1 MLQTEC
7 LAHAEGAAALLV
19 RIRFLQLTDAGT
31 VEREFAP
38 LEQYLDELMRRPQR
52 MSFDF
57 PPIHGA
63 IDLFHGPVNGGSP
76 PPPPPN
82 VHVGD
87 LDDTSALL
95 ATGWRAQVRILVE
108 NQDRGPQL
116 TNALGVGYLRPN
128 DLAEPQRCRHGRFR

>member
-1 MLQTEC
+1 MTALDRLSQTILYEGYLLYPYRLSALKNQRRWLFGCVFPQAYAKTHGTEAWMLQTEC

-63 IDLFHGPVNGGSP
+63 IEL
-76 PPPPPN
+76 
-82 VHVGD
+82 
-87 LDDTSALL
+87 SAE
-95 ATGWRAQVRILVE
+95 RAGEFV
-108 NQDRGPQL
+108 
-116 TNALGVGYLRPN
+116 
-128 DLAEPQRCRHGRFR
+128 